1 VYDTSEKGQRQYR
14 RVVGLIYGLYVLIP
28 LLFLMGCASFEPSH
42 DCKIIGGDSVNGID
56 VSCPEE
62 YRQDPIKHE
71 EHEGYQNRCRDPL
84 SEDCVLV
91 A

>member
-71 EHEGYQNRCRDPL
+71 EHEG
-84 SEDCVLV
+84 
-91 A
+91 

>member
-1 VYDTSEKGQRQYR
+1 MYDTSEKGQRQYR

-42 DCKIIGGDSVNGID
+42 DSKIIGGDSVNGID

>member
-1 VYDTSEKGQRQYR
+1 MYDTSEKGQRQYR
-14 RVVGLIYGLYVLIP
+14 RVVGLIHGLYILIP